1 MIESRGTFL
10 KQGGYQYDFIGS
22 GQFGIKSGGR
32 AGNGFRQIKQLRVFS
47 LTEIQ
52 GVVQFL

>member
-32 AGNGFRQIKQLRVFS
+32 TGNGFRQIKQLRVFS

-52 GVVQFL
+52 GIVQFL